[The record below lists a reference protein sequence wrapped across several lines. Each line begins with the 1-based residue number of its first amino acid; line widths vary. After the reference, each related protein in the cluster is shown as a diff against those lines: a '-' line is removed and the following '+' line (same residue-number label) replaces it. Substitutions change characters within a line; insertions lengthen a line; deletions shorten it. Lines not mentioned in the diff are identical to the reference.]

1 MSKVTIVLF
10 LLIFLSSGLIII
22 KKGFRL
28 NENIEL
34 SITQK
39 IVYLVVVVWVLGSI
53 YLTSL
58 ETTNIQVILLYLLSI
73 PVITLFLIW
82 LLWEDKQ

>member
-34 SITQK
+34 SIIQK

-73 PVITLFLIW
+73 PVITFFLIW